1 MRHKCGYRKLGRT
14 SSHRLATLKN
24 LAIAIISNNKI
35 ETTLPKAK
43 ELRSYVEKLV
53 TRARVG
59 DANAHKAVFAKLQDK
74 VSTNKL
80 VTQIAP
86 KYVSKNGGY
95 TRIIKTRVRK
105 GDAAEMA
112 FIEFVD

>member
-95 TRIIKTRVRK
+95 TRIIKTRIRK